1 MDLTK
6 LHKSLTIV
14 VMEQIILTKQ
24 VRYFAGDLEV
34 WSVVS
39 IAETYGLSKNT
50 VSQTWVHLPS
60 FPKPYALGESGKKRY
75 YLASEIQHWVA
86 TEPYAQESL
95 RRSALGIG
103 RPKNN
108 PLGAKDTLSVVVKM

>member
-24 VRYFAGDLEV
+24 VRYFAGDQEV

-39 IAETYGLSKNT
+39 IAEHYGLSKNT
-50 VSQTWVHLPS
+50 VLLSWTKLSS
-60 FPKPYALGESGKKRY
+60 FPKPYAESANGGKRY
-75 YLASEIQHWVA
+75 YLASEVQQWA
-86 TEPYAQESL
+86 ETEPYAQESL

-103 RPKNN
+103 RPKQN
-108 PLGAKDTLSVVVKM
+108 PLGAKDTLRVVVKM